1 MKPCFKVRFYY
12 CVLKYYHYIM
22 NPNQELI
29 EEFRKNKKTT
39 FLAEEYIRL
48 ENEEESIKKM
58 AEKDPAMF
66 SLADEEMKS
75 IASQKE
81 NLLEQMKNITAV
93 DEKADEFPNEAV
105 MEIRA
110 GVGGEEA
117 AIFAEDLAKI
127 YKRFSELKGWSFSFV
142 NESRSS
148 LGGYKEVS
156 IEIKGKEV
164 YKELRFETGVHRVQR
179 VPETEKSG
187 RVHTSTATVA
197 VLPIRK
203 KSKIEIKPSDLLVE
217 FSRSG
222 GAGGQNVN
230 KVETAVRIVHIPTGI
245 DVRSTAERSQAK
257 NKDKAMS
264 ILIAKIELKK
274 EEEDAKKFAGERK
287 DQIGTA
293 DRSEKIRTYNILQD
307 RVTDHR
313 VKHSW
318 YNIENIF
325 AGDGM
330 VDIVDYIVKNN
341 CKPQDADADNSG
353 QDAD

>member
-1 MKPCFKVRFYY
+1 
-12 CVLKYYHYIM
+12 M
-22 NPNQELI
+22 NPNQEII

-39 FLAEEYIRL
+39 FFAEEYVRL

-66 SLADEEMKS
+66 VLAEEEIKS
-75 IASQKE
+75 IESQKT
-81 NLLEQMKNITAV
+81 NLLAQMKDIVAV
-93 DEKADEFPNEAV
+93 DAEEEKFPNEV
-105 MEIRA
+105 IMEIRA

-117 AIFAEDLAKI
+117 AIFAEDLAKM
-127 YKRFSELKGWSFSFV
+127 YKRYAEIKGWQFSFV
-142 NESRSS
+142 DESRSA

-187 RVHTSTATVA
+187 RVHTSTASIA
-197 VLPIRK
+197 ILPIRK
-203 KSKIEIKPSDLLVE
+203 KSKIEIKPSDLIIE
-217 FSRSG
+217 TSRSG

-230 KVETAVRIVHIPTGI
+230 KVETAVRIVHKPTGI

-264 ILIAKIELKK
+264 ILIAKIELQK
-274 EEEDAKKFAGERK
+274 EEEDAKKFASERK

-293 DRSEKIRTYNILQD
+293 DRSEKIRTYNVLQD

-325 AGDGM
+325 TGDGLNN
-330 VDIVDYIVKNN
+330 VIDYIVKNDG
-341 CKPQDADADNSG
+341 KPQAGDSEDNNE
-353 QDAD
+353 

>member
-1 MKPCFKVRFYY
+1 
-12 CVLKYYHYIM
+12 M
-22 NPNQELI
+22 NDLI
-29 EEFRKNKKTT
+29 EEFRKNKKTSY
-39 FLAEEYIRL
+39 LAEEYVRL

-58 AEKDPAMF
+58 AEKDQGLFA
-66 SLADEEMKS
+66 LAEEELKN
-75 IASQKE
+75 IISQKKD
-81 NLLEQMKNITAV
+81 LMAQMKNIATV
-93 DEKADEFPNEAV
+93 EDEVEKFPNEVV

-117 AIFAEDLAKI
+117 AIFAEDLAKM
-127 YKRFSELKGWSFSFV
+127 YKRFLELKGWSFSKVF
-142 NESRSS
+142 ESQSA
-148 LGGYKEVS
+148 LGGYKEAS
-156 IEIKGKEV
+156 FEIKGKEV

-187 RVHTSTATVA
+187 RVHTSTASVA

-203 KSKIEIKPSDLLVE
+203 KSKIEIKPSDLQIE

-230 KVETAVRIVHIPTGI
+230 KVETAVRIIHLPSGI
-245 DVRSTAERSQAK
+245 DVRSTAERSQLK
-257 NKDKAMS
+257 NRERAMS
-264 ILIAKIELKK
+264 ILIAKLEMKK
-274 EEEDAKKFAGERK
+274 AEEDERKFAGERK

-318 YNIENIF
+318 YNIENIL
-325 AGDGM
+325 AGDGL
-330 VDIVDYIVKNN
+330 ISLVDYIVKADG
-341 CKPQDADADNSG
+341 KPQAEDTESG
-353 QDAD
+353 EE

>member
-1 MKPCFKVRFYY
+1 
-12 CVLKYYHYIM
+12 M

-58 AEKDPAMF
+58 SEKDPSMF
-66 SLADEEMKS
+66 SLAEEEIKS
-75 IASQKE
+75 INSQKKD
-81 NLLEQMKNITAV
+81 LLEQMKNITAV
-93 DEKADEFPNEAV
+93 SEEADKYPNEV
-105 MEIRA
+105 IMEIRA

-117 AIFAEDLAKI
+117 AIFAEDLAKM

-142 NESRSS
+142 NESRSAQ
-148 LGGYKEVS
+148 GGYKEVS

-187 RVHTSTATVA
+187 RVHTSTASVA
-197 VLPIRK
+197 ILPIRK
-203 KSKIEIKPSDLLVE
+203 KTKIEIKPSDLMIE
-217 FSRSG
+217 TSRSG

-230 KVETAVRIVHIPTGI
+230 KVETAVRIVHIPTGV
-245 DVRSTAERSQAK
+245 DVRSTAERTQGK
-257 NKDKAMS
+257 NKERAMS
-264 ILIAKIELKK
+264 ILLAKLEMQK
-274 EEEDAKKFAGERK
+274 EEEEAKKFAGERK
-287 DQIGTA
+287 EQIGTA

-318 YNIENIF
+318 YNIENIL

-330 VDIVDYIVKNN
+330 ADIVDYIVKND
-341 CKPQDADADNSG
+341 CKPQSEDSESDDE
-353 QDAD
+353 

>member
-1 MKPCFKVRFYY
+1 
-12 CVLKYYHYIM
+12 M
-22 NPNQELI
+22 NPTQEQI

-39 FLAEEYIRL
+39 FFAEEYTRL

-66 SLADEEMKS
+66 SLAEEEIKN
-75 IASQKE
+75 INSQKTE
-81 NLLEQMKNITAV
+81 LFEQMKKITTSEV
-93 DEKADEFPNEAV
+93 EEEKFPNEII

-117 AIFAEDLAKI
+117 AIFAEDLTKM
-127 YKRFSELKGWSFSFV
+127 YKRFSELKGWSFAFV
-142 NESRSS
+142 DEARTT
-148 LGGYKEVS
+148 LGGYREVS
-156 IEIKGKEV
+156 IEIRGKDV

-187 RVHTSTATVA
+187 RVHTSTATIA

-203 KSKIEIKPSDLLVE
+203 KSKIEIKPSDLLIE
-217 FSRSG
+217 TSRSG

-230 KVETAVRIVHIPTGI
+230 KVETAVRIVHLPTNI

-257 NKDKAMS
+257 NKEKAMS
-264 ILIAKIELKK
+264 ILIAKLEAKK

-287 DQIGTA
+287 EQIGTA

-307 RVTDHR
+307 RITDHR

-318 YNIENIF
+318 YNIENIL

-330 VDIVDYIVKNN
+330 ADVIDYIVKND
-341 CKPQDADADNSG
+341 CKPQSDDLEND
-353 QDAD
+353 DE

>member
-1 MKPCFKVRFYY
+1 
-12 CVLKYYHYIM
+12 M

-39 FLAEEYIRL
+39 YLAEEYVRL

-66 SLADEEMKS
+66 SLAEDELKNILSQKDNLLKQMKS
-75 IASQKE
+75 I
-81 NLLEQMKNITAV
+81 TAV
-93 DEKADEFPNEAV
+93 AEDAEKFPNEV
-105 MEIRA
+105 IMEIRA

-117 AIFAEDLAKI
+117 AIFVADLLRI
-127 YKRFSELKGWSFSFV
+127 YKRVSELKRWQFSIV
-142 NESRSS
+142 DESKTT
-148 LGGYKEVS
+148 LGGYKDIS

-164 YKELRFETGVHRVQR
+164 YRELRFETGVHRVQR

-187 RVHTSTATVA
+187 RVHTSTASIA
-197 VLPIRK
+197 ILPIRK
-203 KSKIEIKPSDLLVE
+203 KSVIEIKQSDLLIE
-217 FSRSG
+217 TSRSG

-230 KVETAVRIVHIPTGI
+230 KVETAVRIVHKPSGI
-245 DVRSTAERSQAK
+245 DVRSTAERSQLK
-257 NKDKAMS
+257 NRERAMS
-264 ILIAKIELKK
+264 ILIAKLEMKK
-274 EEEDAKKFAGERK
+274 AEEDAKKFAQERK

-318 YNIENIF
+318 YNIENIL

-330 VDIVDYIVKNN
+330 VDIVDYIVKND
-341 CKPQDADADNSG
+341 CKPQSG
-353 QDAD
+353 DSATDDE

>member
-1 MKPCFKVRFYY
+1 
-12 CVLKYYHYIM
+12 M
-22 NPNQELI
+22 NPSQELI

-58 AEKDPAMF
+58 AEKDAAMF
-66 SLADEEMKS
+66 SLAEEEIKN
-75 IASQKE
+75 INSQKN
-81 NLLEQMKNITAV
+81 NLLEQMKKITAI
-93 DEKADEFPNEAV
+93 DEEEKFPNEV
-105 MEIRA
+105 IMEIRA

-142 NESRSS
+142 NESRSA

-156 IEIKGKEV
+156 IEIRGKEV

-187 RVHTSTATVA
+187 RVHTSTASIA
-197 VLPIRK
+197 ILPIRK
-203 KSKIEIKPSDLLVE
+203 KTKIEIKPSDLLIE
-217 FSRSG
+217 TSRSG

-230 KVETAVRIVHIPTGI
+230 KVETAVRIVHIPTNI
-245 DVRSTAERSQAK
+245 DVRSTAERSQVK
-257 NKDKAMS
+257 NKEKAMS
-264 ILIAKIELKK
+264 ILIAKLEAKK
-274 EEEDAKKFAGERK
+274 EEEEAKKFAGERK
-287 DQIGTA
+287 EQIGTA

-330 VDIVDYIVKNN
+330 ADIIDYIVKND
-341 CKPQDADADNSG
+341 CKPQSEDLDKNDE
-353 QDAD
+353 

>member
-1 MKPCFKVRFYY
+1 
-12 CVLKYYHYIM
+12 M
-22 NPNQELI
+22 NPSQELI

-39 FLAEEYIRL
+39 FLAEEYVRL

-66 SLADEEMKS
+66 ALAEEEIKS
-75 IASQKE
+75 IVSQKE
-81 NLLEQMKNITAV
+81 NLLEQMKIITAV
-93 DEKADEFPNEAV
+93 DEEEEKFPNEV
-105 MEIRA
+105 IMEIRA

-117 AIFAEDLAKI
+117 AIFAEDLAKM
-127 YKRFSELKGWSFSFV
+127 YKRFAELKKWSFSYV
-142 NESRSS
+142 DESRSA

-187 RVHTSTATVA
+187 RVHTSTASVA
-197 VLPIRK
+197 ILPIRK
-203 KSKIEIKPSDLLVE
+203 KTKIEIKQSDLLVE

-245 DVRSTAERSQAK
+245 DVRSTAERSQLK
-257 NKDKAMS
+257 NREKAMS
-264 ILIAKIELKK
+264 ILLAKLELKK

-318 YNIENIF
+318 YSIENIL

-330 VDIVDYIVKNN
+330 VDVIDYIVKNDG
-341 CKPQDADADNSG
+341 KPQLGDLEGSDE
-353 QDAD
+353 